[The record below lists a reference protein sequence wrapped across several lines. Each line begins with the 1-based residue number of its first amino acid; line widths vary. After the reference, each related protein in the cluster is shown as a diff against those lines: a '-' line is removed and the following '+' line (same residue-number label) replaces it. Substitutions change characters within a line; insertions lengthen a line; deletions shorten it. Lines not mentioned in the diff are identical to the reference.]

1 MANLWLDLKGPILAD
16 TVYIN
21 GKLVAKDVTITLPA
35 VTHVTTDFKAMGT
48 YTAPMTGQIEAMEAA
63 ITKIG
68 IDTGLRSMVQLE
80 SKTLEVRW
88 AQDVKYADGSTKT
101 EGCKAFLRSV
111 PKLIPGL
118 SVDPGNLSENEI
130 TLAVSRY
137 QVFVAGEEFCL
148 IDQLNTI
155 LRIGGVDYAK
165 NIRSV
170 L

>member
-21 GKLVAKDVTITLPA
+21 GVLVAKDVTITLPA
-35 VTHVTTDFKAMGT
+35 VTHVTADYKAMGT
-48 YTAPMTGQIEAMEAA
+48 YTAPMTGQIEGMEAT

-68 IDTGLRSMVQLE
+68 IDKGLRSMVQLE

-101 EGCKAFLRSV
+101 EGCKAFLRCVS
-111 PKLIPGL
+111 KGIPGL
-118 SVDPGNLSENEI
+118 NVDPGNASENEI
-130 TLAVSRY
+130 ALAVSRY
-137 QVFVAGEEFCL
+137 QLFVAGNEYWL

-155 LRIGGVDYAK
+155 MRVGGVDYAK
-165 NIRSV
+165 DIRSV

>member
-1 MANLWLDLKGPILAD
+1 
-16 TVYIN
+16 
-21 GKLVAKDVTITLPA
+21 
-35 VTHVTTDFKAMGT
+35 
-48 YTAPMTGQIEAMEAA
+48 
-63 ITKIG
+63 
-68 IDTGLRSMVQLE
+68 MVQLE

-88 AQDVKYADGSTKT
+88 AQDAKYADGSTKT
-101 EGCKAFLRSV
+101 EGCKAFMRCV

-118 SVDPGNLSENEI
+118 SVDPGNPSENEV

-155 LRIGGVDYAK
+155 MRIGGVDYVK
-165 NIRSV
+165 DLRSV